1 LGDASGE
8 ITDLL
13 ISWSQG
19 DRDSLEQLMPL
30 VYERL
35 KRMAGSFLRSERSD
49 HSYQTTALVHEA
61 YLRMVRQDRVV
72 WRDRAHFLA
81 IAGTM
86 MRRILVDHARRL
98 ARQKHGGDVERV
110 PFEDLDELELENPED
125 LMVLDE
131 ALTALADRDPAL
143 VQVTELR
150 FFGGLTKEEAAEVM
164 GLGTATVT
172 RRLRVAK
179 AWLHKYMVDGEVIEL

>member
-1 LGDASGE
+1 
-8 ITDLL
+8 
-13 ISWSQG
+13 
-19 DRDSLEQLMPL
+19 MPL

-110 PFEDLDELELENPED
+110 PIEDLDELELENPED

-179 AWLHKYMVDGEVIEL
+179 AWLHKYMVDGEAIEL